1 VSKSQAGGGTQQES
15 TGSEQ
20 QDHEHVVPQETSDID
35 RFRKR
40 DMS

>member
-1 VSKSQAGGGTQQES
+1 LQAGGGTQQNS

-35 RFRKR
+35 GFSER